1 MKKNKGKK
9 LGLTTWIF
17 IALLAGLLP
26 GLFSTILFQAVTLK
40 IQLLSTAFFMCLE
53 MDFSGLC
60 RCWSFPW
67 CSAL

>member
-17 IALLAGLLP
+17 IALLAGPLP
-26 GLFSTILFQAVTLK
+26 GLFFTIWFPAATLR

-53 MDFSGLC
+53 MAFSGSC
-60 RCWSFPW
+60 RC
-67 CSAL
+67 